1 MREEDKDRGRG
12 RLTKGKW
19 FGVSAVQSMSEAPLL
34 GKLQPEASTMDL
46 LQAEHAAIELQLE
59 DTATPAENLQRLI
72 TECGV
77 SPTKVAEL
85 VQELPPK
92 DFANILVDWFF
103 AKINSS
109 RYPIHEGMFRGASPC
124 QCLISALHSWGE
136 AATDLSRSRQ
146 SFLSA
151 AYESLYA
158 NGLKTDPSNVRSL
171 PLVFIVLAT
180 VRRIAR
186 CLSFCYLL
194 ASRFFTDRPCLRH
207 AGRPTFTRAYRRRRS
222 HTAADLAPLLL
233 VEPAEHTYRNGD
245 SE

>member
-1 MREEDKDRGRG
+1 
-12 RLTKGKW
+12 
-19 FGVSAVQSMSEAPLL
+19 MSEAPLL
-34 GKLQPEASTMDL
+34 GKVRPSFLLTLRPRFSRLTLASLDRPHPRSFNPRRRRWTCCRPSTRRLSSSLRTRRRRVRL
-46 LQAEHAAIELQLE
+46 LPTPRAILRLALADPVAPARRAA
-59 DTATPAENLQRLI
+59 AENLQRLI

-124 QCLISALHSWGE
+124 AALHLLERVAYGRPLCLQ
-136 AATDLSRSRQ
+136 T
-146 SFLSA
+146 A

-180 VRRIAR
+180 VRALPLRFPAR
-186 CLSFCYLL
+186 LVVRAARLL
-194 ASRFFTDRPCLRH
+194 C
-207 AGRPTFTRAYRRRRS
+207 
-222 HTAADLAPLLL
+222 
-233 VEPAEHTYRNGD
+233 
-245 SE
+245 